1 MKFVALLL
9 LLFAGTASAA
19 GDIPRAADQYR
30 RPLTREAQMQWGL
43 RAPVARFA
51 AQIHQESGWRADA
64 KSAYAG
70 GLAQFTP
77 ATADW
82 IAKLYPRELGEGA
95 PYSPTWALRALVT
108 YDRWLY
114 DRTRGATECD
124 RWWFL
129 LRAYNGG
136 LGHVQAEARL
146 TACPLHREVVDAAC
160 GLAKRAAAHC
170 AENLGYPRRILLTIE
185 PCYRTAGWPGEG
197 ACS

>member
-1 MKFVALLL
+1 MKAAALLL
-9 LLFAGTASAA
+9 LFSTFVAQAA
-19 GDIPRAADQYR
+19 GFPPAADQYR

-43 RAPVARFA
+43 SAPVARFA
-51 AQIHQESGWRADA
+51 AQVHQESGWRADA
-64 KSAYAG
+64 KSAYAA

-82 IAKLYPRELGEGA
+82 IAKLYPRELGDGA
-95 PYSPTWALRALVT
+95 PYSPAWALRALVT

-114 DRTRGATECD
+114 DRVRGATECD
-124 RWWFL
+124 RWWFV

-146 TACPLHREVVDAAC
+146 AACSLHRESVDVAC
-160 GLAKRAAAHC
+160 GRAKRAATHC

-185 PCYRTAGWPGEG
+185 PRYLAAGWPGEG
-197 ACS
+197 VCS

>member
-1 MKFVALLL
+1 MKSIATLL
-9 LLFAGTASAA
+9 LLFVAIAA
-19 GDIPRAADQYR
+19 QAVDIQRAADQYR

-43 RAPVARFA
+43 AAPVARFA

-64 KSAYAG
+64 QSAYAG

-114 DRTRGATECD
+114 ERVQGATECD

-160 GLAKRAAAHC
+160 GLAKRAATHC
-170 AENLGYPRRILLTIE
+170 AENLGYPRRIMLMIE
-185 PCYRTAGWPGEG
+185 PRYRTAGWPGEG